1 MKLFAI
7 VAAAS
12 LLWASGALAG
22 PVLRSE
28 VTVTTP
34 IVTVGDMFDDPG
46 ILAEKALFRA
56 PRPGTT
62 GTVLVE
68 DVERAAALV
77 GLTGY
82 TTEGVLRVR
91 VTRAATV
98 VDAAM
103 LTDLITAD
111 LAARGIVHAGIT
123 VEARFDTPDP
133 SFNAEV
139 SDAPARLVSLRY
151 TPGNGAFAARFMIA
165 GEDAPVDLAGHL
177 ELMVEAPHL
186 AATRPAGTVLTLDD
200 IEMRPIPL
208 RHAEASG
215 AATLDQLVG
224 KQLTRQSREGM
235 LLRAADVTEPRVIE
249 RNALV
254 TVVLSEGPMTLTVKG
269 EALNSAA
276 VGETVQVMNSVSRR
290 ILTGTA
296 LPNGAV
302 AISSTINVAG
312 L

>member
-1 MKLFAI
+1 MRILAI
-7 VAAAS
+7 VSAVS
-12 LLWASGALAG
+12 LLWASAALAG
-22 PVLRSE
+22 PALRSE
-28 VTVTTP
+28 VTVNTP

-62 GTVLVE
+62 GTVAIE
-68 DVERAAALV
+68 DVERAAAIV

-91 VTRAATV
+91 VTRAAAV

-111 LAARGIVHAGIT
+111 LTARGIVHAGIT
-123 VEARFDTPDP
+123 VEARFDAPNP
-133 SFNAEV
+133 SFNAEMTEV
-139 SDAPARLVSLRY
+139 PASLVSLRY

-165 GEDAPVDLAGHL
+165 GTDAPVDLTGRI
-177 ELMVEAPHL
+177 ELLVEAPHL
-186 AATRPAGTVLTLDD
+186 VATRPAGTVLTLDD

-208 RHAEASG
+208 RNAEASG

-224 KQLTRQSREGM
+224 RQLTRQSRGGM
-235 LLRAADVTEPRVIE
+235 LLKAADVTEPRVVE
-249 RNALV
+249 RNAVV

-269 EALNSAA
+269 QALNGAA
-276 VGETVQVMNSVSRR
+276 AGETVQVLNTVSRR

-296 LPNGAV
+296 LPGGAV
-302 AISSTINVAG
+302 AVSSTINIAG